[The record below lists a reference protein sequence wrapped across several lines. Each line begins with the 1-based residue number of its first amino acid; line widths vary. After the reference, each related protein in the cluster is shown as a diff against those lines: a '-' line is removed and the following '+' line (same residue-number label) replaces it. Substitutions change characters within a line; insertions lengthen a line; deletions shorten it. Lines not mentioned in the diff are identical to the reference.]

1 MRGEAKAF
9 QAHSQT
15 EGIDL
20 LTNEELEK
28 LFVLLENTHGSKKA
42 DRSKSSRLA
51 WLEVL
56 RPWTYDQVREA
67 AFRRARENPYFPSAA
82 EIAAYC
88 PPVPDEYNRRNR
100 PLAGLDLARW
110 QKQLEWS
117 ERYRDMKRR
126 RREAGLPETAW
137 AAKEAGMSVEEYDR
151 MVEEAGLGFEGVL

>member
-1 MRGEAKAF
+1 M
-9 QAHSQT
+9 
-15 EGIDL
+15 

-28 LFVLLENTHGSKKA
+28 LFMLLENTHGSKKA

-88 PPVPDEYNRRNR
+88 PHVSDENSGRNR
-100 PLAGLDLARW
+100 PLTGYESVLRK
-110 QKQLEWS
+110 KQLERI
-117 ERYRDMKRR
+117 ERYRALKRR
-126 RREAGLPETAW
+126 RRDAGLPEDEW
-137 AAKEAGMSVEEYDR
+137 EAKEKFGISFAEYDR
-151 MVEEAGLGFEGVL
+151 MVEEAGLGFEVIL